1 MRIPAHPPAGTTV
14 ICADELGPVI
24 PRTFPPAPGW
34 SPDGHRIKAP
44 LEYSRGSEKTWV
56 FGALRLR
63 DGTEITY
70 CAPARNSDG
79 WISLLTQLAR
89 ANPRGP
95 IRVVTDNLTTPTS
108 RKVRGWLD
116 RHPRIQQVYI
126 PKKACWLNLQEGWW
140 RLLRRAAFAGQ
151 TFADT
156 DEITHAVETATT
168 QLNTHAR
175 PWVWGRPPPPTRTLR
190 HRFVYCL

>member
-1 MRIPAHPPAGTTV
+1 M
-14 ICADELGPVI
+14 ICADEPGPVI

-44 LEYSRGSEKTWV
+44 LEYSRGSQKTWV
-56 FGALRLR
+56 FGGLRIR
-63 DGTEITY
+63 DGTEIT
-70 CAPARNSDG
+70 CCTPSRNSEG
-79 WISLLTQLAR
+79 WIRLLTEIAR

-95 IRVVTDNLTTPTS
+95 IRVVTDNLGTHTS
-108 RKVRGWLD
+108 GKVRQWLA

-151 TFADT
+151 TFADP
-156 DEITHAVETATT
+156 DEIIHSVETATAH
-168 QLNTHAR
+168 LNTHAK
-175 PWVWGRPPPPTRTLR
+175 PWVWGRPAPPTRRLR
-190 HRFVYCL
+190 RCFVYLL